1 MLKAQLGGIMEAFVY
16 ESKKAIVRIHTGQ
29 RSEEERRKA
38 LEEAVKQ
45 FYLAIQKTNRKV
57 AV

>member
-1 MLKAQLGGIMEAFVY
+1 MAVFVY

>member
-1 MLKAQLGGIMEAFVY
+1 MEDFVY

-38 LEEAVKQ
+38 LEEAVKHNKDDCCN
-45 FYLAIQKTNRKV
+45 LRK
-57 AV
+57 